1 MKIWHPMI
9 VNQLTLGLLV
19 KQDVVYPHSGSTC
32 THLHKVHG
40 ETMLF
45 VQHCYATWPQLLTMC
60 VIHSFSILYQGLGV
74 TAKNSCISIFFS
86 LSVKILDV
94 HVFTLK

>member
-1 MKIWHPMI
+1 MKILHPMT
-9 VNQLTLGLLV
+9 VNQLNLGLLV
-19 KQDVVYPHSGSTC
+19 KQDDVYPQSGSTC

-45 VQHCYATWPQLLTMC
+45 VQHCYATWPRLLTVC
-60 VIHSFSILYQGLGV
+60 VIHSLSILYQGLGV
-74 TAKNSCISIFFS
+74 TAQNSCISIFFS
-86 LSVKILDV
+86 LSGNIFDV